1 MRNNLFTDTTDFCSI
16 DYGDIVCLCEKQFAV
31 KGHEHEGRNGLED
44 PKLWVKRVV
53 DSETGEK
60 KILKFS
66 FLESF
71 DITIGGAQI
80 KRFRNPDKEGDI
92 LNLVKDHPYFMQGTT
107 CRDER
112 GNNIRIIDII
122 RGPSFFVYIDL
133 LSMDHET
140 YFHTA
145 LPRILKK
152 LVRAFEAIRFLHLN
166 GFRHGDIRNDHIMV
180 EKDTGEYRWIG
191 FDYDYET
198 GENPFGLDIF
208 GLGNILTYAIGKGFH
223 TIHAI
228 KKDTFLY
235 GDLIDRLDFDDFS
248 ILKKGRLM
256 NLQKLYPY
264 IPTPLNN
271 ILMRFSLGSDV
282 YYEYTEELIE
292 DLHQCLVP
300 FQFKEL

>member
-1 MRNNLFTDTTDFCSI
+1 MHKRLFTDTTNFVSI
-16 DYGDIVCLCEKQFAV
+16 DYGDIICLREKQFAV

-44 PKLWVKRVV
+44 PKLWVKRAV

-60 KILKFS
+60 KILKLS
-66 FLESF
+66 FFESF
-71 DITIGGAQI
+71 DITLGGAQI

-92 LNLVKDHPYFMQGTT
+92 LDIVKDHPYFMQGTT

-122 RGPSFFVYIDL
+122 RGPSFFVYIDT

-145 LPRILKK
+145 LPSILKR
-152 LVRAFEAIRFLHLN
+152 LVSAFEAIRFLHLN

-180 EKDTGEYRWIG
+180 EKDTGKFRWID

-198 GENPFGLDIF
+198 SENPFGLDIF
-208 GLGNILTYAIGKGFH
+208 GLGNILTYAVGMGFH
-223 TIHAI
+223 TFHSIR
-228 KKDTFLY
+228 KDAFLY
-235 GDLIDRLDFDDFS
+235 GNLIDRLDSDDFS

-256 NLQKLYPY
+256 NLKKLYPY
-264 IPTPLNN
+264 IPNSINN
-271 ILMRFSLGSDV
+271 ILMHFSVGSDV
-282 YYEYTEELIE
+282 YYEHADELIE
-292 DLHQCLVP
+292 DLQQCL
-300 FQFKEL
+300 FSLQLTA